1 MPRLT
6 FRCNL
11 NLLVSALFWFFG
23 LVSSHAQLVE
33 STEWL
38 VQRSEQ
44 RILGQFRDNSGW
56 PGPEIPKGQ
65 AVVYVHLEGASYK
78 VLAIGPV
85 TSDAKAYARTLNDW
99 KERQGLK
106 GTVLYSQEKDCV
118 AALYSVSEA
127 GIGKKG
133 FALKIPLASI
143 ISDIQLEART
153 YHGFTTRGT
162 FDLPKELPQPIYLFK
177 NNDRFWDLS
186 NWSVPTD
193 VVISRRLAPWVPAY
207 VVFVLVF
214 PPFAAA
220 ACYLLLFRFTTDLT
234 RSLQQRRQ
242 AYNQL
247 LIGGSIGANVIHWSL
262 LIHATQSG
270 ILDNF
275 TYLWFNTSSLI
286 PGMISISATLL
297 MPFMLWKPIST
308 ASISVSRLSE
318 DELQKVDLPLSTQ
331 AQAKPEAGVALI
343 KLLAPLFCALIVG
356 IGLLQLPAKKMDPF
370 EPWKTPIAL
379 ALVLACV
386 VYFVISASKP
396 VQSEAEDLP
405 ILAEKAERVVEKANA
420 LIKPSLSTIYVLPS
434 GPLSQHCVING
445 TNLHIAESAVRN
457 WTEEELLYYVLY
469 RKWYMPPDAI
479 TNPYFYFLSL
489 PSILGA
495 FAFLTFSA
503 PVLSGPDYRFLIL
516 VVPITAAIVSTEQAK
531 RKAIHRTFYADLRV
545 VRATED
551 PTSAIT
557 ALTKMD
563 IASQVGLEAGTKK
576 RKPLFTER
584 IDHIRTAFPASTDG
598 KAGYSTDDRT

>member
-1 MPRLT
+1 M
-6 FRCNL
+6 
-11 NLLVSALFWFFG
+11 
-23 LVSSHAQLVE
+23 
-33 STEWL
+33 
-38 VQRSEQ
+38 
-44 RILGQFRDNSGW
+44 
-56 PGPEIPKGQ
+56 
-65 AVVYVHLEGASYK
+65 
-78 VLAIGPV
+78 
-85 TSDAKAYARTLNDW
+85 
-99 KERQGLK
+99 
-106 GTVLYSQEKDCV
+106 

-220 ACYLLLFRFTTDLT
+220 VSYLLLLKFSTDLT
-234 RSLQQRRQ
+234 RSLQLRRQ
-242 AYNQL
+242 AYNRL
-247 LIGGSIGANVIHWSL
+247 LIGGTIGANLVHWSL
-262 LIHATQSG
+262 LFHATQSG
-270 ILDNF
+270 LLDNF

-286 PGMISISATLL
+286 SGMVSVSATLL
-297 MPFMLWKPIST
+297 MPLVLWKQIST

-318 DELQKVDLPLSTQ
+318 DELRKVNLPPSAQ
-331 AQAKPEAGVALI
+331 AQIPAKPGI
-343 KLLAPLFCALIVG
+343 SPFRLLAPILWALIVG
-356 IGLLQLPAKKMDPF
+356 IVLLQLPAKKMDPF
-370 EPWKTPIAL
+370 EPWRTPIAL

-386 VYFVISASKP
+386 VHFVISTSKP

-405 ILAEKAERVVEKANA
+405 ILAEKAERVVQKANA
-420 LIKPSLSTIYVLPS
+420 LIKPSLSTINVLPS
-434 GPLSQHCVING
+434 GPLGQHCMING

-457 WTEEELLYYVLY
+457 WTEGELLYYVLY
-469 RKWYMPPDAI
+469 RKWYMPPDAL

-516 VVPITAAIVSTEQAK
+516 AIPITAAIVSTEQAK
-531 RKAIHRTFYADLRV
+531 RKAIQRTFEADLRV
-545 VRATED
+545 VGATDD
-551 PTSAIT
+551 PTSAVT

-563 IASQVGLEAGTKK
+563 VASQVGLDAGTKK
-576 RKPLFTER
+576 RKPSFTER
-584 IDHIRTAFPASTDG
+584 IDHIRAAFPASTDE
-598 KAGYSTDDRT
+598 KAGLSTDDRT